1 MSCKTRMQRFFIR
14 SVALMAAVAAPL
26 AAQTP
31 VPTPANAVDPSDQ
44 SAVAP
49 ALPMRA
55 AQPNPEVTLGTP
67 AASATP
73 AASPAAPPEAPAAS
87 VSREEA
93 PTVSSPPTS
102 AAPAAG
108 SGHAKAGVILAKPV
122 TVTKGAAST
131 VTGYRKGKSLT
142 VKTPAGS
149 LVEYRL
155 EKNTI
160 VPDDLAPG
168 RRVLVETKIVRKRL
182 VATKVSYA
190 EGRVVLTNVN

>member
-1 MSCKTRMQRFFIR
+1 MGRSFIR
-14 SVALMAAVAAPL
+14 LLVLLGALAAPL

-31 VPTPANAVDPSDQ
+31 TPTPANAVEPSDQ

-49 ALPMRA
+49 ALPIRA
-55 AQPNPEVTLGTP
+55 GQPNSEVSLGAP
-67 AASATP
+67 AAPATP
-73 AASPAAPPEAPAAS
+73 AAAPLSAPPELVPASA
-87 VSREEA
+87 REEA

-102 AAPAAG
+102 ASPAAG
-108 SGHAKAGVILAKPV
+108 SAHAKAGVVTARPV
-122 TVTKGAAST
+122 TVTQGAAST
-131 VTGYRKGKSLT
+131 VTAYQKGKSLT

-155 EKNTI
+155 GKDTI
-160 VPDDLAPG
+160 LPDDLGPG
-168 RRVLVETKIVRKRL
+168 RQVLVETKIVKKHR

>member
-1 MSCKTRMQRFFIR
+1 MRRCLIR
-14 SVALMAAVAAPL
+14 SLAFLAALAAPL

-31 VPTPANAVDPSDQ
+31 TPTPASAVDPSEQ

-55 AQPNPEVTLGTP
+55 GQPNPEVVLGAPTAP
-67 AASATP
+67 ATP
-73 AASPAAPPEAPAAS
+73 AAAPPSASPEPAPAS
-87 VSREEA
+87 VKEES
-93 PTVSSPPTS
+93 PTVSSPPIS
-102 AAPAAG
+102 ASAAAG
-108 SGHAKAGVILAKPV
+108 SAHAKAGVVSGKPV
-122 TVTKGAAST
+122 AVSHEAAST
-131 VTGYRKGKSLT
+131 VTSYQKGKSLT

-155 EKNTI
+155 GKGTI
-160 VPDDLAPG
+160 LPDDLGPG
-168 RRVLVETKIVRKRL
+168 RQVLVETKIVKKHR